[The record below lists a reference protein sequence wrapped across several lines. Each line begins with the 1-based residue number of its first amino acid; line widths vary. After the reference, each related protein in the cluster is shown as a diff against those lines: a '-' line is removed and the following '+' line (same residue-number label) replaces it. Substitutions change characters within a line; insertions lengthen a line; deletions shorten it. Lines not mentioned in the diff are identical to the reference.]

1 VRQKDGLSYGIES
14 MLEVGSFSD
23 AGYFAV
29 RAIAAPQNLGKVEAA
44 VKQELALVVKDGF
57 TAEELENAKSGI
69 LQMRQRYREGD
80 ANIAADWVGLE
91 LPREL
96 EDIDAQEMVRKGA
109 SRWPIA
115 DILRPVRTAKCVCMP
130 GCCA

>member
-1 VRQKDGLSYGIES
+1 MGCQYGIES

-80 ANIAADWVGLE
+80 ANIAADWVGL
-91 LPREL
+91 LALDRNYQWAAQL
-96 EDIDAQEMVRKGA
+96 DQQIGGLTLAQLNAAVRAYIDPAQ
-109 SRWPIA
+109 
-115 DILRPVRTAKCVCMP
+115 
-130 GCCA
+130 